1 MSTGQEP
8 RRPGRPKLVDH
19 LREVREQLF
28 VLEHLRF
35 IGGLRAAPKEGR
47 YGIDPA
53 RSLRL
58 RERAD
63 GVAAAIVAADRGGR

>member
-1 MSTGQEP
+1 M
-8 RRPGRPKLVDH
+8 
-19 LREVREQLF
+19 F

-58 RERAD
+58 RERAQ
-63 GVAAAIVAADRGGR
+63 GVAAAIVAANRGGR